1 MEKITALYQKFRA
14 IVWIAVAV
22 IVVIIG
28 VVIWRGQAR
37 TDVLKG
43 IDVQFEGYNN
53 QGTAT
58 INNTGLTK
66 IEKQLVIS
74 IAKANKLDKSVISYL
89 DETDPTK
96 WDDSKNESLAG
107 NDTNI
112 KSEFET
118 VFKTVGNISP
128 KIRPN
133 GSLSNGDKVTL
144 KLDITKVEADHY
156 KLSQKAYTFKVKG
169 LKKTTNI
176 TANDI
181 TKNFKFVYTGYSN
194 YGSVAII
201 SKKYA
206 QDLNFSTKHNGSLK
220 NGEKLT
226 FTLPKSLTNSF
237 KGSGKIFTGSR
248 KFSTTVSGLKT
259 LGKVSN
265 LSDVTRFN
273 DEAAD
278 DYYQMGDPDF
288 AQYASKQRLNTYI
301 FTYNPIEGDS
311 FESRSDSSTDDSRVQ
326 VVEKKSDLDQ
336 TYDSEFGESSQPQD
350 ALTEASLYA
359 MTSKDD
365 GKKVYIMEGFTN
377 LSLSDGKLDVAKQSD
392 EPYGIEFD
400 DTKSVTSIEQ
410 QILANGEI
418 IK

>member
-1 MEKITALYQKFRA
+1 MGKITALYQKFRT

-43 IDVQFEGYNN
+43 IDVQFDGYNN

-58 INNTGLTK
+58 INNAGLTK

-74 IAKANKLDKSVISYL
+74 IAKANKLNKSVISYL

-96 WDDSKNESLAG
+96 WDETKIESLAG

-144 KLDITKVEADHY
+144 KLDITKAEADHY

-176 TANDI
+176 TAKDI

-194 YGSVAII
+194 YGSVAIV
-201 SKKYA
+201 SKQYA
-206 QDLNFSTKHNGSLK
+206 QELDFHTKHNGSLK

-248 KFSTTVSGLKT
+248 QFSTTVSGLKT

-273 DEAAD
+273 DEAVD
-278 DYYQMGDPDF
+278 DYYQMGDSDF

-301 FTYNPIEGDS
+301 FTYNPIEGYS
-311 FESRSDSSTDDSRVQ
+311 FTSRSDSSTDDSRVQ
-326 VVEKKSDLDQ
+326 VVAKKSDLDQ
-336 TYDSEFGESSQPQD
+336 TYDSAYGESSQPQD
-350 ALTEASLYA
+350 GLTEASLYA

-365 GKKVYIMEGFTN
+365 GKKSYVMMGFTD
-377 LSLSDGKLDVAKQSD
+377 LTLSDGKLDVAKQSD
-392 EPYGIEFD
+392 DPYHVEFD

-410 QILANGEI
+410 QLLANGEI